1 MSVLTHTEEKKPL
14 ESVINTTWSS
24 LIRYLFLHY
33 YFLKTIKLQLLK
45 WPYWFYYFFF
55 QNNQLNLIKKE
66 QPEQVKHLFIFPSK
80 WLLAGKT
87 FIRYWY
93 SHTQISPPAALQ
105 CLGSLGGQYF
115 YYCVLMSTI
124 RNTRVDDVSQRQVMG
139 LFRGSSAPFRAN
151 EFPSPPLSGSSHCW
165 GLEEFCHWRRQQNKI
180 RYKLPGLKYLCLYH
194 LAALAGH

>member
-1 MSVLTHTEEKKPL
+1 M
-14 ESVINTTWSS
+14 
-24 LIRYLFLHY
+24 
-33 YFLKTIKLQLLK
+33 
-45 WPYWFYYFFF
+45 
-55 QNNQLNLIKKE
+55 IKKE

-115 YYCVLMSTI
+115 YYRVLMSTV

-139 LFRGSSAPFRAN
+139 LFRVSSAPSGQMN
-151 EFPSPPLSGSSHCW
+151 SPHHLSLGPLTVEVSRSFATDIGNRIRSSI
-165 GLEEFCHWRRQQNKI
+165 N
-180 RYKLPGLKYLCLYH
+180 CLV
-194 LAALAGH
+194 